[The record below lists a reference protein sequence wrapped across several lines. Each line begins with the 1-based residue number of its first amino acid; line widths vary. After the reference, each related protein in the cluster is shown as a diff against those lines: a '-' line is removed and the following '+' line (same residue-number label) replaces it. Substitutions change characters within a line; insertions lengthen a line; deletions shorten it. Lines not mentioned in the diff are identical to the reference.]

1 MFDQVAAS
9 IRKVP
14 ILNDGDLE
22 ELLELINKNY
32 INAFAWAIGRIY
44 RPEDNSHTFRSESYA
59 VYLHPDTFNFL
70 LSIGE
75 VALCAIHIVKSQ
87 TESPSSFHSLEHD
100 NEEN

>member
-32 INAFAWAIGRIY
+32 INAFA
-44 RPEDNSHTFRSESYA
+44 
-59 VYLHPDTFNFL
+59 
-70 LSIGE
+70 
-75 VALCAIHIVKSQ
+75 
-87 TESPSSFHSLEHD
+87 
-100 NEEN
+100 